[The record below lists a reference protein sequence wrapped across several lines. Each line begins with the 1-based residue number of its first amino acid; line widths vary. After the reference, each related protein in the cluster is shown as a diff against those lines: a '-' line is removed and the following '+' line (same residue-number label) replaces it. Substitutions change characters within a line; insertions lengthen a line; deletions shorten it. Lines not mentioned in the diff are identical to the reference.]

1 MGENAMKGKCRLM
14 PNQTK
19 LSGWTPGLLQQ
30 IIHASKREIK
40 RGVLFSSFIKAR
52 MDNHNKYLTGYINLQ
67 RNEIVNGV
75 FKDFINSRGIKPIW
89 DNVGFL
95 R

>member
-1 MGENAMKGKCRLM
+1 MYCWWYIDEIIEYFVGDINLGENAMKGKCRLM

-40 RGVLFSSFIKAR
+40 RVKKTKNGSFLASIFF
-52 MDNHNKYLTGYINLQ
+52 
-67 RNEIVNGV
+67 V
-75 FKDFINSRGIKPIW
+75 
-89 DNVGFL
+89 
-95 R
+95 